1 MGGPRL
7 ILCFLLLSRIE
18 HFNNPQCQH
27 LNVEWT
33 SQFHKSPPLNI
44 GVGCNK
50 KTKTMCFRRFVPP
63 ANVFGTP
70 TENPQNKWVSIPWS
84 DRIHPQTNKT
94 MQRHQKTQI
103 HLPPSIPS
111 CRLQVLLPKGALPPL
126 RTFQCVKMPVWFST
140 HALLASLLP
149 GCHLFPLTNLTSLAR
164 ETQLWWMHLWGSI
177 HSRRSTSSRLTSFRW
192 LFFQRQNNI
201 PSSENGGWDASCGPL
216 PDKPG
221 HEKVCS
227 VNHRSPRKLNYI
239 LDVVFAAGLTSF
251 KLFQGR
257 DGEAAGGN
265 PWHHLSDLLV
275 PGFSQ
280 RSVDPR
286 RERKSN
292 VCWMERIGDVKNLC
306 RMGLKNLRIQRQWA
320 CSRQLSTLLRHWC
333 SIITIIIITRVVS
346 SLSF

>member
-50 KTKTMCFRRFVPP
+50 KLKPCVSSGSSHRPMCLARLLRIRETSGFPFHDQIGYTHKQTKLC
-63 ANVFGTP
+63 
-70 TENPQNKWVSIPWS
+70 K
-84 DRIHPQTNKT
+84 
-94 MQRHQKTQI
+94 HQKTQI
-103 HLPPSIPS
+103 QAYYFHLPPSIPS
-111 CRLQVLLPKGALPPL
+111 CHLQVLLPRGALPPL

-192 LFFQRQNNI
+192 FFSQFQNNI

-227 VNHRSPRKLNYI
+227 VNHRSPK
-239 LDVVFAAGLTSF
+239 V
-251 KLFQGR
+251 
-257 DGEAAGGN
+257 
-265 PWHHLSDLLV
+265 
-275 PGFSQ
+275 
-280 RSVDPR
+280 
-286 RERKSN
+286 
-292 VCWMERIGDVKNLC
+292 
-306 RMGLKNLRIQRQWA
+306 
-320 CSRQLSTLLRHWC
+320 
-333 SIITIIIITRVVS
+333 
-346 SLSF
+346 